1 MKEISVF
8 TLNEK
13 IKMGQRPTIIDVREQ
28 DELDIVSIDEAR
40 HIPMAQIPSRM
51 SELERDGELI
61 IMCKSGGRS
70 ARVCEYLEQNG
81 YSNVINLSG
90 GILSWAQNIDRTL
103 KTY

>member
-28 DELDIVSIDEAR
+28 DELDIVSIDEAC

-51 SELERDGELI
+51 SEL
-61 IMCKSGGRS
+61 
-70 ARVCEYLEQNG
+70 
-81 YSNVINLSG
+81 
-90 GILSWAQNIDRTL
+90 
-103 KTY
+103 